1 MDLRLKLKAK
11 RGEID
16 LREYLDAKRGEK
28 KLSRVASTGPRGNN
42 VDGKEGCVKHVIR
55 RGREERAKFEWKAVE
70 EDATPVTDHGRFHA
84 GRKTCFRRNADVS
97 VTSHATSVVVH
108 DDARS
113 HCQHLKG
120 NVKAVKASSSLQLTN
135 ESKVIHEEL
144 RDDGKKKAKEE
155 EEKEGKKEESVGNG
169 GKNAGAPMQ
178 KISASAVKQVM
189 GILTDGMTKLELS
202 GVGDQGDKTLEEEL
216 AKHLSAE
223 EFVPSWQLALTRK
236 L

>member
-11 RGEID
+11 RGEMD
-16 LREYLDAKRGEK
+16 LREYLDVKQGEK
-28 KLSRVASTGPRGNN
+28 KLSRVASTGPRENN

-84 GRKTCFRRNADVS
+84 CRKTCFRRNADVS
-97 VTSHATSVVVH
+97 VTSHATSVVEH

-120 NVKAVKASSSLQLTN
+120 NVKAVKASSSLQLTT

-144 RDDGKKKAKEE
+144 RDDDKKNEKEE
-155 EEKEGKKEESVGNG
+155 EEKKEGKKEERMQGHRC
-169 GKNAGAPMQ
+169 GKSAPQ
-178 KISASAVKQVM
+178 
-189 GILTDGMTKLELS
+189 
-202 GVGDQGDKTLEEEL
+202 
-216 AKHLSAE
+216 
-223 EFVPSWQLALTRK
+223 P
-236 L
+236 

>member
-1 MDLRLKLKAK
+1 MCKTRN
-11 RGEID
+11 
-16 LREYLDAKRGEK
+16 
-28 KLSRVASTGPRGNN
+28 S
-42 VDGKEGCVKHVIR
+42 

-70 EDATPVTDHGRFHA
+70 GDATPVTDHGRFHA

-144 RDDGKKKAKEE
+144 RDDGKKKEE
-155 EEKEGKKEESVGNG
+155 EEEVKEGKKEESVGDG
-169 GKNAGAPMQ
+169 GKNAGAPMR

-189 GILTDGMTKLELS
+189 GILTDDMTKLELS